1 MISYIKLEFQD
12 EFGKTISAGIY
23 NKTGKPIVS
32 YSKNVEAQN
41 ITNNVLDVIKKNLS
55 SKKQLYKI

>member
-23 NKTGKPIVS
+23 NSVGSPIVS
-32 YSKNVEAQN
+32 YSKNPEAQN
-41 ITNNVLDVIKKNLS
+41 ITNNVLDAIKKNLS
-55 SKKQLYKI
+55 KELKLSY